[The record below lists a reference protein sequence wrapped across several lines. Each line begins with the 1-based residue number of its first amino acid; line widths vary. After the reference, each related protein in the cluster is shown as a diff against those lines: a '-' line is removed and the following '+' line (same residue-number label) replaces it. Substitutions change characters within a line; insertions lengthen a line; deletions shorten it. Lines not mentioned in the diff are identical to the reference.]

1 MSRKL
6 AKRAGHAPVVNPPVG
21 AVEGERSG
29 VETGEASYERP
40 VLKRLGTLRELTGGA
55 PVPGTSDGAFQGNPP
70 TS

>member
-6 AKRAGHAPVVNPPVG
+6 AKRAGHASVVNPPVG

-55 PVPGTSDGAFQGNPP
+55 GPGNSDSAFSGNLPP